1 MTTNFLRP
9 AALAALLGTVAGLSG
24 CMATTPMYD
33 KQFGDAVR
41 TLRAMQI
48 LNPDASNNTDPV
60 TGIDGRAATAAM
72 DRYGT
77 QFRTPQSDANAFTI
91 GVGAAGGLNNM
102 GR

>member
-1 MTTNFLRP
+1 
-9 AALAALLGTVAGLSG
+9 
-24 CMATTPMYD
+24 MATTPMYD

-60 TGIDGRAATAAM
+60 TGSRWPRRHGGDGPLRHPVPHAAVGRQRLH
-72 DRYGT
+72 DR
-77 QFRTPQSDANAFTI
+77 R
-91 GVGAAGGLNNM
+91 VGAAGGLNNM